1 MRLGVP
7 GQRLPAGAHP
17 KTPLLRD
24 APCTQHPAAPLPRGP
39 PLHPSWYEAP
49 PGPSEGVGCHQ
60 RAAPARG
67 CGTRHGCGG
76 AHGGCPAPL
85 SVPRNQEVLPHRFEA
100 WLRLTVSTQ
109 GSCVSLPRSCF
120 QRCCWANGRPEIA
133 APLGLPCSA
142 PCRCLNPGLTSGQG
156 LHELHAKGAPRGEP
170 RAAEVFGEPQLQPF
184 SRGDQPRAEGWR
196 GKQRWRGAGVPL
208 HLHPPVRHEHVS
220 PPWGLQASCQPVSL
234 GLPSPKGQPAQP
246 GALPEVVCVLHGLRG
261 GAAEPSEPPA
271 RDGLRL
277 RAVSP
282 RVQQPS
288 RCQGDAALVPGWLC
302 QCRQTSAQQ
311 ASH

>member
-1 MRLGVP
+1 MQAWP
-7 GQRLPAGAHP
+7 Q
-17 KTPLLRD
+17 
-24 APCTQHPAAPLPRGP
+24 QQS
-39 PLHPSWYEAP
+39 PSSP
-49 PGPSEGVGCHQ
+49 HGSEGQ
-60 RAAPARG
+60 A
-67 CGTRHGCGG
+67 
-76 AHGGCPAPL
+76 GGCPVPL
-85 SVPRNQEVLPHRFEA
+85 SLPRNQEALPHRFEA

-109 GSCVSLPRSCF
+109 TSCVSLPRSCF
-120 QRCCWANGRPEIA
+120 QHCCWANGRPEIA
-133 APLGLPCSA
+133 APPGLPCSA

-156 LHELHAKGAPRGEP
+156 LHELLQLHAKGVPRGEP

-184 SRGDQPRAEGWR
+184 SRGAQPRAEGWR
-196 GKQRWRGAGVPL
+196 GEQRWRGAGVPGGTSAFL
-208 HLHPPVRHEHVS
+208 LPGGCRHAAS
-220 PPWGLQASCQPVSL
+220 PAPWGSPAPRAASSARSSAR
-234 GLPSPKGQPAQP
+234 GLSACCTGS
-246 GALPEVVCVLHGLRG
+246 G

-282 RVQQPS
+282 RVQQHS